1 MKTKTITA
9 LEQAL
14 SDLSI
19 NSEPRREDEF
29 TATEM
34 LGKLNGIMSL
44 SVIQRRLRDMVQSG
58 AYSRRPM
65 GRDFLYR
72 KV

>member
-14 SDLSI
+14 SDISA
-19 NSEPRREDEF
+19 SDEPRREDEF
-29 TATEM
+29 TSRDM
-34 LGKLNGIMSL
+34 HQKLKGIMSL
-44 SVIQRRLRDMVQSG
+44 SSVQRKLRDLKDSG
-58 AYSRRPM
+58 AYVCRPF

-72 KV
+72 KA